1 MERDSVSAAADRVS
15 DRRARMLPFMAFL
28 LLSQQASYF
37 LGFGAGTGDRQVH
50 NVQLVSWI
58 ALSTVMLLVL
68 TTGGAWFHSR
78 EVRRIANDEV
88 TRAHR
93 NAALS
98 IGFIASMVACIV
110 MYLVSMTEP
119 VPGREAVHLVMS
131 VGIAAALLRF
141 AFLERRATKN
151 G

>member
-1 MERDSVSAAADRVS
+1 MERNSVNAAADRAN
-15 DRRARMLPFMAFL
+15 DKRAQLLPGMAVLFIL
-28 LLSQQASYF
+28 HQASYF
-37 LGFGAGTGDRQVH
+37 LGFGAGTGDRQIH
-50 NVQLVSWI
+50 NVQLVSWV

-78 EVRRIANDEV
+78 EVRRLANDEA

-98 IGFIASMVACIV
+98 IGFVMSMVACII
-110 MYLVSMTEP
+110 MYLVSMTMP
-119 VPGREAVHLVMS
+119 VLGREAVHLIMS
-131 VGIAAALLRF
+131 VGIATALLRF
-141 AFLERRATKN
+141 AFLERRATQN